1 MMYQKDNMRQF
12 DGVWA
17 LILTPFHED
26 RSVDFT
32 ALERYAAWQASHKP
46 QHLFAVCGS
55 SEMTSLTLDERIQI
69 ASTVVAG
76 AGGVPV
82 VATANLEPS
91 WFAQVEEVKRM
102 ESTGVSGLVFVTKGY
117 GNDQDRMFTYL
128 AELSTHT
135 QLPVMLYECPG
146 FSPHKMSG
154 ETYGK
159 LVKTGRFVAIKDTT
173 CTMPLIKEKIAVQ
186 GESSVLQANIPYL
199 FEAYRAG
206 ARGVCATPTTC
217 GAQLFVKMWDE
228 FSHGKIDEARRTHQ
242 HICLLDNAIDGGFCA
257 TAKYLVKLQG
267 IEMNWYTRGSH
278 NLNAQRLKALDVWY
292 EWAKDAGIM
301 K

>member
-1 MMYQKDNMRQF
+1 MYKKDDMKQF
-12 DGVWA
+12 NGVWA
-17 LILTPFHED
+17 LVLTPFHED
-26 RSVDFT
+26 RTIDFT
-32 ALERYAAWQASHKP
+32 ALERYATWQASHKP

-55 SEMTSLTLDERIQI
+55 SEMSSLTLEERLKV
-69 ASTVVAG
+69 ASTVVAR
-76 AGGVPV
+76 AGDVPV

-91 WFAQVEEVKRM
+91 WLAQVEEVKRM
-102 ESTGVSGLVFVTKGY
+102 EATGVSGLVFVTKGY
-117 GNDQDRMFTYL
+117 GNDQVRLFTYL
-128 AELSTHT
+128 AELSTYT
-135 QLPVMLYECPG
+135 RLPVMLYECPG
-146 FSPHKMSG
+146 YSPHMMSG
-154 ETYGK
+154 ETYGQ
-159 LVKTGRFVAIKDTT
+159 LVETGRFVAIKDTT
-173 CTMPLIKEKIAVQ
+173 CTMPKIREKIAVQ

-199 FEAYRAG
+199 FEAYKAG

-228 FSHGKIDEARRTHQ
+228 FSSGRVEEAKRTHQ

-267 IEMNWYTRGSH
+267 IEMNWYTRGNQ

-292 EWAKDAGIM
+292 EWAKDYGIM